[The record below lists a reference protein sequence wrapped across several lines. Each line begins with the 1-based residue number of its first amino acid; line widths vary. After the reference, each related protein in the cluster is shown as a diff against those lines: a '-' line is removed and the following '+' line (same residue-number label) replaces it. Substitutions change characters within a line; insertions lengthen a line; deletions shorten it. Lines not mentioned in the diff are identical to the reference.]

1 MASDDDNI
9 ERRSPHSLSP
19 HPQNEE
25 IYGDRDLDNEEDT
38 PFLESIRENGVLTP
52 VIVDEADQIISGHR
66 RIEAAKQVGLETVP
80 ITAREFDSDLERT
93 ELLVHSNR
101 QRSKTVS
108 QKLREAEALER
119 VERER
124 ARERQGARTDTSCS
138 DEREVDDGLT
148 RDRVAE
154 KVGFGSG
161 STYHRAKTVW
171 EARESDEE
179 TVAVVA
185 EEQLGQLDEEK
196 QSISA
201 AYSEVK
207 NAQNRVNES
216 SNEDESEQASNDPT
230 GSSDPRITLLQGD
243 AGSLP
248 LDDETVDVIITSPP
262 YNLGHERWAMG
273 WRSLREEGVGY
284 YDDRPEDEYQD
295 WQQQVLSECYRVAR
309 EGASLFYVHKVR
321 IDGGEVIH
329 PVEWL
334 RSPANPWSVRQEIVW
349 NRKSTHNHEPT
360 LFRPQDARIY
370 WLTKGTPAVPDEG
383 IDMDSVWDI
392 YGPRPDTDHP
402 APFPEEIPQ
411 GCLEAVASDGD
422 VVLDPMGGSMT
433 TCRVASDLGYQSI
446 GVDANRDYIE
456 DAQQKQSDGST

>member
-1 MASDDDNI
+1 MSSEHGEI
-9 ERRSPHSLSP
+9 ERRPPESLSP
-19 HPQNEE
+19 HPQNGE
-25 IYGDRDLDNEEDT
+25 IYGDRELDSETDS

-52 VIVDEADQIISGHR
+52 IIVDQNDQIISGHR

-80 ITAREFDSDLERT
+80 VSVREFESDLMRL
-93 ELLVHSNR
+93 ELLIHSNR

-108 QKLREAEALER
+108 QKLREAETLER
-119 VERER
+119 VERRR
-124 ARERQGARTDTSCS
+124 ARERQGTRTDTSS
-138 DEREVDDGLT
+138 SSEQEEDSGLA
-148 RDRVAE
+148 RDKVAE

-171 EARESDEE
+171 DARDSDDEFVC
-179 TVAVVA
+179 TVA
-185 EEQLGQLDEEK
+185 EEQLEQLDEGE

-201 AYSEVK
+201 AYAEVMD
-207 NAQNRVNES
+207 AQRRSKES
-216 SNEDESEQASNDPT
+216 SDDGETEPSTSAVEP
-230 GSSDPRITLLQGD
+230 DPRITLLQGD

-248 LDDETVDVIITSPP
+248 LRDETVDVIVTSPP

-284 YDDRPEDEYQD
+284 YDARPEDEYQD
-295 WQQQVLSECYRVAR
+295 WQQQILSECYRVAR

-383 IDMDSVWDI
+383 IDLASVWDI
-392 YGPRPDTDHP
+392 YGPRPDTNHP

-433 TCRVASDLGYQSI
+433 TCRAASDLGYHSI
-446 GVDANRDYIE
+446 GVDANRDYIV
-456 DAQQKQSDGST
+456 DARQNPTGDST